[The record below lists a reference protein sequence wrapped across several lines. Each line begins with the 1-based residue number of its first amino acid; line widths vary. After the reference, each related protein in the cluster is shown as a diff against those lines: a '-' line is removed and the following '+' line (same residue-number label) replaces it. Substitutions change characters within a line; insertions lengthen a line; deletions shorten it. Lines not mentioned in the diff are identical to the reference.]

1 MYFRKNTIVLF
12 SNFETFYFFVP
23 KKLVNLNNYTFLYL
37 NMKTQFQ
44 VEDLLVIDEIT
55 KQSQD
60 MIDSIGSGNFSK
72 TPQTFEEL
80 FLTIAK
86 IMRGDFN

>member
-1 MYFRKNTIVLF
+1 
-12 SNFETFYFFVP
+12 
-23 KKLVNLNNYTFLYL
+23 
-37 NMKTQFQ
+37 MKTQFQ

>member
-1 MYFRKNTIVLF
+1 MNT
-12 SNFETFYFFVP
+12 
-23 KKLVNLNNYTFLYL
+23 K
-37 NMKTQFQ
+37 FQ
-44 VEDLLVIDEIT
+44 VQDLLVIDEIT
-55 KQSQD
+55 QQSQS
-60 MIDSIGSGNFSK
+60 MINSIGSGNFSK